1 MADALAGLRVLELRQ
16 GIAAAYCG
24 MLLSDLGA
32 DVVIAIDRVMAED
45 PDPPLAAQLYLDRNK
60 RSVLLDPAAEN
71 GQQLLLALA
80 GWADVAVEELLPDT
94 RARWHV
100 DPDLWRR
107 ARPDLIYA
115 SITPFGR
122 TGPDADRPA

>member
-1 MADALAGLRVLELRQ
+1 MADALAGLRVLDLRQ

-32 DVVIAIDRVMAED
+32 DVVIAIDRGVAED

-80 GWADVAVEELLPDT
+80 GWADVVVEELLPDT
-94 RARWHV
+94 RTRWRV
-100 DPDLWRR
+100 TPDLWRGG
-107 ARPDLIYA
+107 RPDLIYPLV
-115 SITPFGR
+115 TPFGR
-122 TGPDADRPA
+122 PGPDP